1 LTEKANG
8 LTELNYL
15 INCIKMK
22 KLVYILLL
30 LFPTL
35 LFAQSEAKLIRHGNK
50 DFKSKDFKA
59 AEINYRKSLE
69 KNNKS
74 LKGEFNLGD
83 ALYELEDYENAAK
96 VFQDLGKKEIAPEQ
110 LAEVFHNLGN
120 TFLETKKY
128 QESIEAYKNALRR
141 NPSDLDTKYN
151 LEYARQKL
159 AEQQEQEKKDQEN
172 KDDKKDQDKDQ
183 DQEDQKD
190 KDKKDQE
197 KKDDKKKD
205 QDKKDEEQD
214 EKDQK
219 KQDDPNQ
226 NEDQKNQAKQQ
237 PKQISK
243 KDAERMLS
251 ALNNEEKK
259 TIKKLKK
266 DKAKAAK
273 AVKTEK
279 DW

>member
-1 LTEKANG
+1 
-8 LTELNYL
+8 
-15 INCIKMK
+15 MK

-50 DFKSKDFKA
+50 DFKSKDYKA

-96 VFQDLGKKEIAPEQ
+96 LFQDLGKKDIAPEQ
-110 LAEVFHNLGN
+110 LAEIFHNLGN

-159 AEQQEQEKKDQEN
+159 EEQQKDQE
-172 KDDKKDQDKDQ
+172 KQDKDQ
-183 DQEDQKD
+183 DKEKD
-190 KDKKDQE
+190 KDKDKE
-197 KKDDKKKD
+197 K
-205 QDKKDEEQD
+205 DKKDEQQD
-214 EKDQK
+214 EKDK
-219 KQDDPNQ
+219 KQQDDPNQ
-226 NEDQKNQAKQQ
+226 KEDQKNQAKQQ

-251 ALNNEEKK
+251 ALNNKEKK
-259 TIKKLKK
+259 TIQKLKK

-273 AVKTEK
+273 AIKTEK

>member
-1 LTEKANG
+1 
-8 LTELNYL
+8 
-15 INCIKMK
+15 MK
-22 KLVYILLL
+22 KLVYIILL

-50 DFKSKDFKA
+50 DFKSKDYKA

-83 ALYELEDYENAAK
+83 ALYELEDYKNAAK
-96 VFQDLGKKEIAPEQ
+96 VFQDLGKQKIAPEQ

-128 QESIEAYKNALRR
+128 PESIEAYKNALRR

-159 AEQQEQEKKDQEN
+159 KEQQEQEKKDQDK
-172 KDDKKDQDKDQ
+172 KDDKKDQDKDKQ
-183 DQEDQKD
+183 DQ
-190 KDKKDQE
+190 DKKDQD
-197 KKDDKKKD
+197 KKDDQKKD

-214 EKDQK
+214 DKDQK
-219 KQDDPNQ
+219 QDEDPNQ
-226 NEDQKNQAKQQ
+226 NEDQKNQQKQQ

-243 KDAERMLS
+243 KDAERMLA

-259 TIKKLKK
+259 TIQKLKK
-266 DKAKAAK
+266 EKAKGAK
-273 AVKTEK
+273 ASKTEK

>member
-1 LTEKANG
+1 
-8 LTELNYL
+8 
-15 INCIKMK
+15 MK

-50 DFKSKDFKA
+50 DFKSKDYKA

-96 VFQDLGKKEIAPEQ
+96 LFQDLGKKDIAPEQ
-110 LAEVFHNLGN
+110 LAEIFHNLGN

-159 AEQQEQEKKDQEN
+159 EEQQKDQE
-172 KDDKKDQDKDQ
+172 KQDKDQ
-183 DQEDQKD
+183 DKEKDKD
-190 KDKKDQE
+190 KDKKDEQ
-197 KKDDKKKD
+197 
-205 QDKKDEEQD
+205 QD
-214 EKDQK
+214 EKDK
-219 KQDDPNQ
+219 KQQDDPNQ
-226 NEDQKNQAKQQ
+226 KEDQKNQAKQQ

-251 ALNNEEKK
+251 ALNNKEKK
-259 TIKKLKK
+259 TIQKLKK

-273 AVKTEK
+273 AIKTEK

>member
-1 LTEKANG
+1 MN
-8 LTELNYL
+8 
-15 INCIKMK
+15 
-22 KLVYILLL
+22 KLVYIILL

-50 DFKSKDFKA
+50 EFKKRDYKA

-74 LKGEFNLGD
+74 VKGEFNLGD

-96 VFQDLGKKEIAPEQ
+96 LFQDLGKKEIPAEQ
-110 LAEVFHNLGN
+110 LGEVFHNLGN
-120 TFLETKKY
+120 TFLETEKY

-141 NPSDLDTKYN
+141 NPADLDTKYN

-159 AEQQEQEKKDQEN
+159 KEQQEQEQEQKDKDKDQE
-172 KDDKKDQDKDQ
+172 KDQDK
-183 DQEDQKD
+183 EKKD
-190 KDKKDQE
+190 DEKKDQE
-197 KKDDKKKD
+197 KKDDQ
-205 QDKKDEEQD
+205 QDD
-214 EKDQK
+214 KDQK
-219 KQDDPNQ
+219 QNDDPNQ
-226 NEDQKNQAKQQ
+226 KDDQKNQQKQQ

-243 KDAERMLS
+243 KDAERMLA

-259 TIKKLKK
+259 TIQKLKK
-266 DKAKAAK
+266 EKAKAAK
-273 AVKTEK
+273 GVKTEK

>member
-1 LTEKANG
+1 
-8 LTELNYL
+8 
-15 INCIKMK
+15 MK

-50 DFKSKDFKA
+50 DFKSKDYKA

-96 VFQDLGKKEIAPEQ
+96 LFQDLGKKDIAPEQ
-110 LAEVFHNLGN
+110 LAEIFHNLGN

-159 AEQQEQEKKDQEN
+159 EEQQKDQEKQD
-172 KDDKKDQDKDQ
+172 KDQDKEKEKKDQDK
-183 DQEDQKD
+183 E
-190 KDKKDQE
+190 KDKKDEQ
-197 KKDDKKKD
+197 
-205 QDKKDEEQD
+205 QD
-214 EKDQK
+214 EKDK
-219 KQDDPNQ
+219 KQQDDPNQ
-226 NEDQKNQAKQQ
+226 KEDQKNQAKQQ

-251 ALNNEEKK
+251 ALNNKEKK
-259 TIKKLKK
+259 TIQKLKK

-273 AVKTEK
+273 AIKTEK

>member
-1 LTEKANG
+1 MN
-8 LTELNYL
+8 
-15 INCIKMK
+15 
-22 KLVYILLL
+22 KLVYIILL

-50 DFKSKDFKA
+50 EFKKRDYKA

-74 LKGEFNLGD
+74 VKGEFNLGD

-96 VFQDLGKKEIAPEQ
+96 LFQDLGKKEIPAEQ
-110 LAEVFHNLGN
+110 LGEVFHNLGN
-120 TFLETKKY
+120 TFLETEKY

-141 NPSDLDTKYN
+141 NPADLDTKYN

-159 AEQQEQEKKDQEN
+159 KEQQEQEQKDKDKDQE
-172 KDDKKDQDKDQ
+172 KDQDK
-183 DQEDQKD
+183 EKKD
-190 KDKKDQE
+190 DEKKDQE
-197 KKDDKKKD
+197 KKDDQ
-205 QDKKDEEQD
+205 QDD
-214 EKDQK
+214 KDQK
-219 KQDDPNQ
+219 QNDDPNQ
-226 NEDQKNQAKQQ
+226 KDDQKNQQKQQ

-243 KDAERMLS
+243 KDAERMLA

-259 TIKKLKK
+259 TIQKLKK
-266 DKAKAAK
+266 EKAKAAK
-273 AVKTEK
+273 GVKTEK